1 MKIQKIVFRM
11 LAAASLL
18 CASAQSH
25 AGIGFCVPAAP
36 SLSSAQT
43 SSGGVFTIDIS
54 AFSGGCATGSS
65 FLEAAL
71 TSFSLPYFSDS
82 RAAISAP
89 TGWTWEIAQ
98 GDLLSPFSP
107 NPAAQTLVF
116 TASSDAARVAPRSTL
131 SGFLLTSAF
140 SGVAT
145 TVYAANTSGLYASEY
160 TIRSGSMPMIAGS
173 PDAREALGLPT
184 SPVPEPSTW
193 AMFALGLVV
202 ATAARARLNR
212 RQSPT
217 LTGENLSM
225 I

>member
-1 MKIQKIVFRM
+1 MKIPKTVFRM
-11 LAAASLL
+11 LAAFALL

-36 SLSSAQT
+36 SLSSTQT

-54 AFSGGCATGSS
+54 AFSGGCVSGPS
-65 FLEAAL
+65 FLDAPL

-82 RAAISAP
+82 HSTISAP
-89 TGWTWEIAQ
+89 TGWTWEIVQ
-98 GDLLSPFSP
+98 GDLLSPFAP

-116 TASSDAARVAPRSTL
+116 TASSEAAGVAPRSTL
-131 SGFLLTSAF
+131 SGFLLTSAY

-145 TVYAANTSGLYASEY
+145 TVYAANTTGIYSAEY
-160 TIRSGSMPMIAGS
+160 TIRSGSMPLIAGS
-173 PDAREALGLPT
+173 PDAREAFGLPA

-193 AMFALGLVV
+193 AMLALGLVV

-212 RQSPT
+212 RQSSA
-217 LTGENLSM
+217 LMGESLST